1 MSSEAAAAALR
12 LLLPDAQ
19 IALAWW
25 RAERIWKKAALRS
38 VIRPRSPFEPRHWS
52 RPKTVND
59 LIYLTIANSARN
71 KRRVKSGPECF
82 WKWRMY
88 MRTELFSE
96 TECVL
101 QCELSN
107 VDADSCT
114 CRCRR
119 FPRYQLV
126 SYDLF
131 RNVTHWAQLQCCGS
145 NLSAIS
151 ELKIRFSKTLGQT
164 KQTNPAGYCLW
175 KSLRLTT
182 DIRMKMCTEYLQ
194 KYFELPECRM

>member
-126 SYDLF
+126 SDTLF
-131 RNVTHWAQLQCCGS
+131 RNVTRWAQRQCCGS
-145 NLSAIS
+145 NLSTIS
-151 ELKIRFSKTLGQT
+151 ELKMRFSKTLR
-164 KQTNPAGYCLW
+164 QTNFNKAN
-175 KSLRLTT
+175 KSCWL
-182 DIRMKMCTEYLQ
+182 
-194 KYFELPECRM
+194 LPLKISETNDRH